1 MKYVTFFFVF
11 SLSFYYPQSENVS
24 YLDSWTTTG
33 LPVTSDGESVFNEV
47 WGFVQG
53 GLEYAVIGSTAG
65 THVFLVNQNDE
76 LDSIGFVQGK
86 HVSTDAVHRDYH
98 DHNGYLYAVCDEGS
112 SSLQIID
119 LQFLPDSLSL
129 VYDNDSLMVRVHNI
143 FIDSSKS
150 KLYAC
155 GVTKLNGGF
164 PMSVYD
170 ISSPTEP
177 NFLSN
182 YEFVNYVHDAYV
194 RNDSAYL
201 NCGSE
206 GLVVA
211 DFSIPSMPIP
221 LGSLE
226 FYPDKGYNHSGW
238 LSEDAKTYVLCDET
252 KSMRVKVL
260 DVSDLS
266 DIKVASLFT
275 TGFYDETLPHN
286 VILKNG
292 IAYISYYNDGLQIFD
307 VRDVNLPKRVG
318 YYDSYQGSNLGLY
331 RGVWGV
337 YSNLPS
343 GRLLI
348 SDRKNGLFLLGFN
361 PPPQINSDES
371 FLIFPNPA
379 SNYIYFNHTHLGDP
393 DYIIEVFNSLGQLVD
408 SFNGYQDFMFIDV
421 SNYSIGNYILKY
433 SSNLSETEFAG
444 SFIKN

>member
-1 MKYVTFFFVF
+1 MKYIVFFFVF
-11 SLSFYYPQSENVS
+11 SLSYCYSQSENVF

-53 GLEYAVIGSTAG
+53 EEEYAVIGSTAG
-65 THVFLVNQNDE
+65 THIFLVNQNNE
-76 LDSIGFVQGK
+76 LDSIGFIQGK

-119 LQFLPDSLSL
+119 LQYLPDSLP
-129 VYDNDSLMVRVHNI
+129 VIYDNDSLMVRVHNV
-143 FIDSSKS
+143 FIDSSTA

-164 PMSVYD
+164 PMSIYD
-170 ISSPTEP
+170 ISNPSEP

-194 RNDSAYL
+194 RNDTAFL

-206 GLVVA
+206 GLFVA
-211 DFSIPSMPIP
+211 DFSIPSMPTP

-292 IAYISYYNDGLQIFD
+292 IAYISYYNDGLQIYD

-318 YYDSYQGSNLGLY
+318 YYDSYQGSNIGLY

-337 YSNLPS
+337 YPNLPS

-361 PPPQINSDES
+361 PPPQINSDVN
-371 FLIFPNPA
+371 FLIFPNPS

-393 DYIIEVFNSLGQLVD
+393 DYNIDVFNSLGQLVD
-408 SFNGYQDFMFIDV
+408 SFNGLQDFMFIDV

-433 SSNLSETEFAG
+433 SSNLSDTEFAG

>member
-1 MKYVTFFFVF
+1 MFYVNFFF
-11 SLSFYYPQSENVS
+11 SQSENVY

-33 LPVTSDGESVFNEV
+33 LPVTGDGESVFNEV
-47 WGFVQG
+47 WGFVQDG
-53 GLEYAVIGSTAG
+53 EEYAVIGSTAG
-65 THVFLVNQNDE
+65 THVFLVNDNNE
-76 LDSIGFVQGK
+76 LDSIDFIQGK

-98 DHNGYLYAVCDEGS
+98 DFNGFLYAVCDEGS

-119 LQFLPDSLSL
+119 LHYLPDSLHV

-143 FIDSSKS
+143 FIDSSEA

-155 GVTKLNGGF
+155 GITKNNGGF
-164 PMSVYD
+164 PMSIFD
-170 ISSPTEP
+170 ISNPIAP

-194 RNDSAYL
+194 RNDTAFL

-211 DFSIPSMPIP
+211 DFSMPFMPLP

-226 FYPDKGYNHSGW
+226 FYTDKGYNHSGW
-238 LSEDAKTYVLCDET
+238 LSEDGNTYVLCDET
-252 KSMRVKVL
+252 PAKRVKVL

-275 TGFYDETLPHN
+275 TGFYDATLPHN

-292 IAYISYYNDGLQIFD
+292 IAYISYYNDGLQIYD
-307 VRDVNLPKRVG
+307 VRDVNLPKRIG
-318 YYDSYQGSNLGLY
+318 YYDSYQGSNLGIY

-337 YSNLPS
+337 YSNFPS

-348 SDRKNGLFLLGFN
+348 SDRKNGLFLLGFS
-361 PPPQINSDES
+361 PPPQIISNES
-371 FLIFPNPA
+371 FVIFPNP
-379 SNYIYFNHTHLGDP
+379 SNDYIYFNHTHLGDP
-393 DYIIEVFNSLGQLVD
+393 DYIIEVYNSLGQLID
-408 SFNGYQDFMFIDV
+408 SFNGSQDFMLIDI
-421 SNYSIGNYILKY
+421 SKYSIGNYVLKY
-433 SSNLSETEFAG
+433 SSNLSDTEFAG
-444 SFIKN
+444 SFIKS

>member
-1 MKYVTFFFVF
+1 MKYIVFFFVF
-11 SLSFYYPQSENVS
+11 SLSYCYSQSENVS

-53 GLEYAVIGSTAG
+53 EEEYAVIGSTAG
-65 THVFLVNQNDE
+65 THIFLVNQNNE
-76 LDSIGFVQGK
+76 LDSIGFIQGK

-119 LQFLPDSLSL
+119 LQYLPDSLP
-129 VYDNDSLMVRVHNI
+129 VIYDDDSLMVRVHNI
-143 FIDSSKS
+143 FIDSSTA

-164 PMSVYD
+164 PMSIYD
-170 ISSPTEP
+170 ISNPSEP

-194 RNDSAYL
+194 RNDTAFL

-206 GLVVA
+206 GLFVA

-292 IAYISYYNDGLQIFD
+292 IAYVSYYNDGLQIYD
-307 VRDVNLPKRVG
+307 VRNVNLPKRVG
-318 YYDSYQGSNLGLY
+318 YYDSYQGSNIGLY

-337 YSNLPS
+337 YPNLPS

-361 PPPQINSDES
+361 PPPQINSDVN
-371 FLIFPNPA
+371 FLIFPNPS

-393 DYIIEVFNSLGQLVD
+393 DYNIDVFNSLGQLVD
-408 SFNGYQDFMFIDV
+408 SFNGSQDFMFIDV

-433 SSNLSETEFAG
+433 TSNLSDTEFAG

>member
-1 MKYVTFFFVF
+1 
-11 SLSFYYPQSENVS
+11 
-24 YLDSWTTTG
+24 
-33 LPVTSDGESVFNEV
+33 
-47 WGFVQG
+47 
-53 GLEYAVIGSTAG
+53 
-65 THVFLVNQNDE
+65 
-76 LDSIGFVQGK
+76 
-86 HVSTDAVHRDYH
+86 
-98 DHNGYLYAVCDEGS
+98 
-112 SSLQIID
+112 
-119 LQFLPDSLSL
+119 
-129 VYDNDSLMVRVHNI
+129 
-143 FIDSSKS
+143 
-150 KLYAC
+150 
-155 GVTKLNGGF
+155 
-164 PMSVYD
+164 
-170 ISSPTEP
+170 
-177 NFLSN
+177 
-182 YEFVNYVHDAYV
+182 
-194 RNDSAYL
+194 
-201 NCGSE
+201 
-206 GLVVA
+206 
-211 DFSIPSMPIP
+211 MPIP

-292 IAYISYYNDGLQIFD
+292 IAYVSYYNDGLQIYD
-307 VRDVNLPKRVG
+307 VRNVNLPKRVG
-318 YYDSYQGSNLGLY
+318 YYDSYQGSNIGLY

-361 PPPQINSDES
+361 PPPQINSDVN
-371 FLIFPNPA
+371 FLIFPNPS

-393 DYIIEVFNSLGQLVD
+393 DYNIDVFNSLGQLVD
-408 SFNGYQDFMFIDV
+408 SFNGSQDFMFIDV

-433 SSNLSETEFAG
+433 TSNLSDTEFAG

>member
-1 MKYVTFFFVF
+1 MKYLVLVLFINVNFIY
-11 SLSFYYPQSENVS
+11 SQSENVY

-33 LPVTSDGESVFNEV
+33 LPVTGDGESVFNEV
-47 WGFVQG
+47 WGFVQNG
-53 GLEYAVIGSTAG
+53 EEYAVIGSTAG
-65 THVFLVNQNDE
+65 THVFLINQDDE
-76 LDSIGFVQGK
+76 LDSIGFIQGK

-98 DHNGYLYAVCDEGS
+98 DFDGFLYAVCDEGS

-119 LQFLPDSLSL
+119 LQYLPDSLPV
-129 VYDNDSLMVRVHNI
+129 VYDDDSLMVRVHNL
-143 FIDSSKS
+143 FIDSSAA

-155 GVTKLNGGF
+155 GVTKNNGGF
-164 PMSVYD
+164 PMSIFD
-170 ISSPTEP
+170 ISNPSSPI
-177 NFLSN
+177 FLSN

-194 RNDSAYL
+194 RNDTAFL

-211 DFSIPSMPIP
+211 DFSIPSMPFP

-238 LSEDAKTYVLCDET
+238 LSEDGKTYILCDET

-292 IAYISYYNDGLQIFD
+292 IAYISYYNDGLQIYD
-307 VRDVNLPKRVG
+307 VRDIDLPKRVG

-337 YSNLPS
+337 YSNFPS
-343 GRLLI
+343 GRLII
-348 SDRKNGLFLLGFN
+348 SDRKNGLFLLGFS
-361 PPPQINSDES
+361 PPPMISSDES
-371 FLIFPNPA
+371 FIIFPNP
-379 SNYIYFNHTHLGDP
+379 SSDYIYFNHTHLGDP
-393 DYIIEVFNSLGQLVD
+393 DYVIEVYNSLGQLIN
-408 SFNGYQDFMFIDV
+408 SFNGTQDFMIIDI
-421 SNYSIGNYILKY
+421 SKYSIGNYILKY
-433 SSNLSETEFAG
+433 SSNLSDTEFTG
-444 SFIKN
+444 SFIKS

>member
-1 MKYVTFFFVF
+1 MKYIVFFFVF
-11 SLSFYYPQSENVS
+11 SLSYCYSQSENVF

-53 GLEYAVIGSTAG
+53 EEEYAVIGSTAG
-65 THVFLVNQNDE
+65 THIFLVNQNNE
-76 LDSIGFVQGK
+76 LDSIGFIQGK

-119 LQFLPDSLSL
+119 LQYLPDSLP
-129 VYDNDSLMVRVHNI
+129 VIYDNDSLMVRVHNV
-143 FIDSSKS
+143 FIDSSTAKM
-150 KLYAC
+150 YAC

-164 PMSVYD
+164 PMSIYD
-170 ISSPTEP
+170 ISNPSEP

-194 RNDSAYL
+194 RNDTAFL

-206 GLVVA
+206 GLFVA
-211 DFSIPSMPIP
+211 DFSIPSMPTP

-292 IAYISYYNDGLQIFD
+292 IAYISYYNDGLQIYD

-318 YYDSYQGSNLGLY
+318 YYDSYQGSNIGLY

-337 YSNLPS
+337 YPNLPS

-361 PPPQINSDES
+361 PPPQINSDVN
-371 FLIFPNPA
+371 FLIFPNPS

-393 DYIIEVFNSLGQLVD
+393 DYNIDVFNSLGQLVD
-408 SFNGYQDFMFIDV
+408 SFNGLQDFMFIDV

-433 SSNLSETEFAG
+433 SSNLSDTEFAG